1 MSAAINHFAS
11 APLAGRF
18 ACVDLETTGA
28 DPQFARVI
36 EVGIVLIDDGV
47 IVDRWASLVD
57 PERPISARVQEVTGI
72 TDDMVKGAPSF
83 VQLLGEI
90 SERCRDRVFAAHNA
104 RFDHGFL
111 RAEFARAGKV
121 FDAPALCTVKLSRR
135 LEPAAQAHNLNAVIE
150 RYGLVCS
157 VRHRALPDAQA
168 VADFLLAACH
178 SHGIDRMQIEI
189 DRQLKTIS
197 LPPQLPTSLREELP
211 EGAGAFRY
219 LDAEGCVLHIG
230 RANRVRAAVLAQLG
244 SEHNKASARLR
255 ERIAHLEWRAASSE
269 WSAHLQELLWRQQ
282 TRSQDRYTLR
292 LRNRGEE
299 PVVRALR
306 GDCLE
311 DCYGEFRTE
320 ALATRVLQQLARRHG
335 LCLRLLGLEAGEGSC
350 VAHQLDRCRG
360 ACVGKESRMAHD
372 LRVQIAFADQAFRA
386 WPFAGRVVFT
396 EARTVTGA
404 AHVFDR
410 WCYLGTAAHEDALQ
424 ELMMST
430 AVLHFDPHI
439 YRLTLNALEQGR
451 IRPRQWH
458 TTS

>member
-1 MSAAINHFAS
+1 VSAAISHISS
-11 APLAGRF
+11 AALAGRY

-47 IVDRWASLVD
+47 IVDRWESLVD

-72 TDDMVKGAPSF
+72 TDDMVKGAPTF
-83 VQLLGEI
+83 VQLLDDI
-90 SERCRDRVFAAHNA
+90 AERCRDRVFAAHNA

-111 RAEFARAGKV
+111 RAEFARVGKA
-121 FDAPALCTVKLSRR
+121 FQASALCTVKLSRR
-135 LEPAAQAHNLNAVIE
+135 LEPEARAHNLDAVIE
-150 RYGLVCS
+150 RYGLACS

-178 SHGIDRMQIEI
+178 SHGNERVQAEI

-197 LPPQLPTSLREELP
+197 LPPQLPASLLDDIP

-219 LDAEGCVLHIG
+219 LDAAGCVLHIG
-230 RANRVRAAVLAQLG
+230 RATRVRASVLAQLG

-282 TRSQDRYTLR
+282 TRSEERYTLR

-299 PVVRALR
+299 PVVQALR

-320 ALATRVLQQLARRHG
+320 ALANRVLQQLARRHG
-335 LCLRLLGLEAGEGSC
+335 LCLRLLGVETGEGSC
-350 VAHQLDRCRG
+350 VAHQLNRCRG
-360 ACVGKESRMAHD
+360 ACIGKESYIAHD

-386 WPFAGRVVFT
+386 WPFPGRVVFT
-396 EARTVTGA
+396 EARTGSGA
-404 AHVFDR
+404 AHVFER
-410 WCYLGTAAHEDALQ
+410 WCYLGTAADEDAVC
-424 ELMMST
+424 ELMNAR
-430 AVLHFDPHI
+430 AVLQFDSRI